1 MAAHPASTDP
11 SHSEKA
17 DNRIVMS
24 EDDLAEF
31 DKLLNDLQ
39 AQTFAPDGH
48 SLSLIYQ
55 RLRFINLRLH
65 GA

>member
-1 MAAHPASTDP
+1 MG
-11 SHSEKA
+11 
-17 DNRIVMS
+17 
-24 EDDLAEF
+24 EF

-39 AQTFAPDGH
+39 AQAFAPDKNA
-48 SLSLIYQ
+48 LSQIYQ